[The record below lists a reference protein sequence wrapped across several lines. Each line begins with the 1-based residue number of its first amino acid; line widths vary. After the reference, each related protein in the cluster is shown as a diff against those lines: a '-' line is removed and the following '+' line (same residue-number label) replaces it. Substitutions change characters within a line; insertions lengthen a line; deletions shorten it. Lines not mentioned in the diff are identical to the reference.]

1 MVFEDLN
8 LTGIVGISLIFIAIF
23 MLVSACSLI
32 ISWYTKS
39 KMNSNI
45 IKNKFVKKET
55 TNIETN
61 G

>member
-39 KMNSNI
+39 KKNSNI
-45 IKNKFVKKET
+45 IKNRFIRKET

>member
-1 MVFEDLN
+1 MIFENLN

-32 ISWYTKS
+32 ISWYKKS
-39 KMNSNI
+39 KNNSSILNES
-45 IKNKFVKKET
+45 VKKKT
-55 TNIETN
+55 PQIESN

>member
-1 MVFEDLN
+1 MVFESLN
-8 LTGIVGISLIFIAIF
+8 LTGIVGISLVFIAIF

-39 KMNSNI
+39 KKDTNI

-55 TNIETN
+55 TTIESN

>member
-39 KMNSNI
+39 KKNPNL

-55 TNIETN
+55 TKLESN